1 MPRRGRGDWPIG
13 PFLRPARRPPSACPF
28 LQNDHVLVPNIVCT
42 PLLFVATRSGCK
54 CRTWATRPT
63 NRQVGSPLGSSTS
76 RASGKYRGRHP
87 QGTHHPGSPLRCGG
101 AGAKSALQAGRGLPR
116 WRRPFSRLGFLPIH
130 SHPPAFQTRISNNGD
145 KAGVPPRVDTTA
157 NSVCS
162 YLESALTV
170 CPSAALIY
178 ACSRSRPPLRIDR
191 TSGLTREQ
199 ISGVHGGSYP
209 PGFQG

>member
-1 MPRRGRGDWPIG
+1 MWQLDLGVNAGRG
-13 PFLRPARRPPSACPF
+13 RPARPIGKSGRPWVRALRERRESTAGGILKGRTIPGRPS
-28 LQNDHVLVPNIVCT
+28 
-42 PLLFVATRSGCK
+42 VAEEREQS
-54 CRTWATRPT
+54 
-63 NRQVGSPLGSSTS
+63 
-76 RASGKYRGRHP
+76 
-87 QGTHHPGSPLRCGG
+87 LRCKPDVDFRGG
-101 AGAKSALQAGRGLPR
+101 AGRSVV
-116 WRRPFSRLGFLPIH
+116 SDFLPIH
-130 SHPPAFQTRISNNGD
+130 GHPPAFQTRISNNGD

-178 ACSRSRPPLRIDR
+178 ACSQSRPPLRIDR